1 MNSWIGM
8 YVCMYAWVILETSYK
23 YVIMTFA
30 NHVKFH
36 VINRSILVLNV
47 QAHGKHSLTH
57 FLSLYHQSQ
66 KLQNMKNIFGS
77 LFRLCHPS

>member
-1 MNSWIGM
+1 M
-8 YVCMYAWVILETSYK
+8 YVCMYAWVILETSRK
-23 YVIMTFA
+23 YIIMTFA

-36 VINRSILVLNV
+36 VIHRSILVLNV
-47 QAHGKHSLTH
+47 QAHKTIYVEGKHSLTH

-66 KLQNMKNIFGS
+66 KLQNMKNILGN